1 MSNSLQHVPAH
12 TTDDLRTMKKK
23 EAVVAY
29 ETEVQYFAGM
39 GDAMPELDD
48 THREDVE
55 LAVIEMEQQQDWLS
69 AAEKI
74 LVGRELQGSVEDEVR
89 TTMAT
94 ATGQLLEAQGRLAEW
109 QAEDD
114 RLAQEAREA
123 ADAERRRAEDEERRE
138 AEATE
143 ERRSEEARRAAEVRD
158 ARRRDAFAAEAR
170 RQAARKAKLVAGS
183 GAIGRGSGSA
193 APEPVGGG
201 EADDVIEITSD
212 ADDDSTPVP
221 RTRGRRARA
230 IRAGKRKAVESD
242 AGEVETTP
250 RSKRLRKRADYTE
263 DAKLKSPPP
272 AAPLDVAEYGE
283 YNPADASASPNNVE
297 WGCGY
302 GALRESCPHPLV
314 EFSEERRC
322 LRCQQGHFTC
332 IGTGCHACETCTGS
346 KVKCSHAKTRARQ
359 AKTSEVEASG
369 SKAVSGKGKQRA
381 APRPR
386 TRRRG
391 GESRETSRVTR
402 AASGNATIPTL
413 VEACAD
419 HELRTLVQVMSTMDA
434 RIAALKQATEE
445 AESTRAAATRGL
457 AALILRREL
466 EEAQRAEAGDEEERE
481 ADREMEEDE
490 EYDGQ

>member
-1 MSNSLQHVPAH
+1 MSNSLRHVPAH

-29 ETEVQYFAGM
+29 ETEVQYFVGM
-39 GDAMPELDD
+39 GEAMPELDED
-48 THREDVE
+48 HRADVE
-55 LAVIEMEQQQDWLS
+55 LAVSDMEQQQDWLS
-69 AAEKI
+69 AAEEI
-74 LVGRELQGSVEDEVR
+74 LVARELQGSVEDEVR
-89 TTMAT
+89 ATMAT
-94 ATGQLLEAQGRLAEW
+94 ATGQLLEAQGRVAEW
-109 QAEDD
+109 AADD
-114 RLAQEAREA
+114 ERHAQEAEDAAEA
-123 ADAERRRAEDEERRE
+123 VRRRE
-138 AEATE
+138 AEAE
-143 ERRSEEARRAAEVRD
+143 ERRAQELRDAAEAAARRQAEVREE
-158 ARRRDAFAAEAR
+158 RRKEALAAEAR
-170 RQAARKAKLVAGS
+170 RQAAQKAKLVAGS
-183 GAIGRGSGSA
+183 GTIGSGSGSA
-193 APEPVGGG
+193 AAEPVGARDA
-201 EADDVIEITSD
+201 EDVIEITSD
-212 ADDDSTPVP
+212 AEDDSTPVP
-221 RTRGRRARA
+221 RTRGRA
-230 IRAGKRKAVESD
+230 IRAGKRKLVESD
-242 AGEVETTP
+242 AGEPETTP
-250 RSKRLRKRADYTE
+250 RAKRLRRRAGNTE
-263 DAKLKSPPP
+263 DARTKTPPP
-272 AAPLDVAEYGE
+272 PAPLDVSEYGA
-283 YNPADASASPNNVE
+283 YNPADASSSPNNAE
-297 WGCGY
+297 WGCGF

-369 SKAVSGKGKQRA
+369 SKAVTGKGKQRA

-402 AASGNATIPTL
+402 AASGSATIPTL

>member
-48 THREDVE
+48 AHREDVE
-55 LAVIEMEQQQDWLS
+55 LAVVEMEQQQDWLS
-69 AAEKI
+69 AAEEI
-74 LVGRELQGSVEDEVR
+74 LVGRELLGSVEDEVR

-143 ERRSEEARRAAEVRD
+143 ERRAEEARRAAEVRD

-183 GAIGRGSGSA
+183 GAIGCGSGSA

-212 ADDDSTPVP
+212 ADDDSTPIP

-283 YNPADASASPNNVE
+283 YNPAGKKYE
-297 WGCGY
+297 Q
-302 GALRESCPHPLV
+302 PL
-314 EFSEERRC
+314 S
-322 LRCQQGHFTC
+322 LG
-332 IGTGCHACETCTGS
+332 
-346 KVKCSHAKTRARQ
+346 
-359 AKTSEVEASG
+359 
-369 SKAVSGKGKQRA
+369 
-381 APRPR
+381 
-386 TRRRG
+386 
-391 GESRETSRVTR
+391 
-402 AASGNATIPTL
+402 
-413 VEACAD
+413 
-419 HELRTLVQVMSTMDA
+419 
-434 RIAALKQATEE
+434 
-445 AESTRAAATRGL
+445 
-457 AALILRREL
+457 
-466 EEAQRAEAGDEEERE
+466 
-481 ADREMEEDE
+481 
-490 EYDGQ
+490 